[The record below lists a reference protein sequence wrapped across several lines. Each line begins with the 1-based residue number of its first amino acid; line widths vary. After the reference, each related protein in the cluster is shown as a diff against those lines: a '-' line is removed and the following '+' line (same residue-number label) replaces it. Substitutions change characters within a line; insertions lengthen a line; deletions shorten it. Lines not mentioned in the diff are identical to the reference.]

1 MSWPSCC
8 GGCAFPPLPVL
19 GAAAM
24 PGATRAKRSAFP
36 QTLQVNARQSR
47 AFGGGLGWRCL
58 QDLKPCNRPLV
69 RPSTLGPNHA
79 GRDGVP
85 GNPNGNDSNR
95 VPREQRERGAH
106 PHAPGGNVNR
116 GGLALDTEVIRHHY
130 EPDWNCRRYPL
141 RPAEISGR
149 GASHA
154 WLLVLMLLLE
164 YAARLRQQPSLVKYQ
179 TTLWRMGNRREV
191 RSVSVFR
198 LLLGLCALSSSIWHT
213 RRQLFSRFT
222 HHLIR
227 GTLRR
232 RSFVFYNILALFRRF

>member
-24 PGATRAKRSAFP
+24 PGATRAKRRAFP
-36 QTLQVNARQSR
+36 QTLQVNERQSR
-47 AFGGGLGWRCL
+47 AVRGGLGWRCL
-58 QDLKPCNRPLV
+58 QDLEPCNRPLV

-106 PHAPGGNVNR
+106 PHAPDGNVNR
-116 GGLALDTEVIRHHY
+116 GGLALDTEVIRNHY

-149 GASHA
+149 GASHG
-154 WLLVLMLLLE
+154 WLLVLTLLLE
-164 YAARLRQQPSLVKYQ
+164 YGARLRQQPSPVKYQ
-179 TTLWRMGNRREV
+179 TTLWRMGNRP
-191 RSVSVFR
+191 RSAKHLSLR
-198 LLLGLCALSSSIWHT
+198 PAL
-213 RRQLFSRFT
+213 R
-222 HHLIR
+222 
-227 GTLRR
+227 TLRPL
-232 RSFVFYNILALFRRF
+232 VVDLVHQLAVLFQIHAPLHSLTFLPPVLCFL